1 MSTWTIVLACGKD
14 QEILAGVDVAFLALG
29 NRPVLAHSLQTLE
42 QNPLIEGVVLVV
54 KKERIDST
62 LQMIRQF
69 GCRKVSALVAGGA
82 QRQANL
88 KKAYDQI
95 PEDALTILVHES
107 SRPFVSDTVITE
119 TIKAAKRYGA
129 AVAAVKSTD
138 PVKLTEKGQRL
149 SKTLDRTTIW
159 LAQSPQAFKRDVFE
173 KVLKGVGK
181 LVDDESEL
189 LEKTRQTIHLVVSSP
204 ANIKIRTAEDLE
216 QAGHWLVPKA

>member
-1 MSTWTIVLACGKD
+1 MSAWAIVLACGKE
-14 QEILAGVDVAFLALG
+14 QEIAQGVDVAFLALG

-42 QNPLIEGVVLVV
+42 QNPLIDGIVLAV

-69 GCRKVSALVAGGA
+69 GCRKVSALVAGGV

-119 TIKAAKRYGA
+119 TIKAGKRYGA
-129 AVAAVKSTD
+129 AVAAVKSAD
-138 PVKLTEKGQRL
+138 PVKLAEKGQRL

-159 LAQSPQAFKRDVFE
+159 LAQSPQVFKRDVFE
-173 KVLKGVGK
+173 KVLKGAGK
-181 LVDDESEL
+181 LVDDESAL
-189 LEKTRQTIHLVVSSP
+189 LEKTRQPIHLVVSTS
-204 ANIKIRTAEDLE
+204 ANMKIRTAEDLE
-216 QAGHWLVPKA
+216 AAGALAGS

>member
-1 MSTWTIVLACGKD
+1 MSTWVIVLACGKE
-14 QEILAGVDVAFLALG
+14 QEIASGVDVAFLALG

-42 QNPLIEGVVLVV
+42 QNPLIDGIVMAV

-69 GCRKVSALVAGGA
+69 GCRKVSAIVAGGA

-119 TIKAAKRYGA
+119 TIKAGKRYGA
-129 AVAAVKSTD
+129 AVAAVKSAD
-138 PVKLTEKGQRL
+138 PVKLAEKGQRL
-149 SKTLDRTTIW
+149 SKTLDRSTIW
-159 LAQSPQAFKRDVFE
+159 LAQSPQVFKRDVFE
-173 KVLKGVGK
+173 KVLKGSGK
-181 LVDDESEL
+181 LVDDESAL
-189 LEKTRQTIHLVVSSP
+189 LEKTRQPIHLVVSTS
-204 ANIKIRTAEDLE
+204 ANMKIRTAADLE
-216 QAGHWLVPKA
+216 AAGALAGS